1 MMPVRMLLAMG
12 LATLAGMSA
21 AAAQSFPSKSIQ
33 LVVPFAAGGSADA
46 IARTLA
52 NELSGR
58 LGQPIVV
65 ENKGGAGGVLG
76 LQQVAKSPAD
86 GHTLGIG
93 AAGAM
98 TIGPQFPDAPPFD
111 GLKDLAPVARL
122 VDVPLVIVANPA
134 SGLKSIADVIARAK
148 SLPEGLSYGSTGPR
162 SGQHLAVEF
171 LRHQSG
177 AKLVHVPYR
186 GSAPASADVLGGQI
200 PLASI
205 DLTSVQALIQAGRLT
220 PLAVTTARRTELAPD
235 IPTLI
240 EQGIQFSSAAWLG
253 LFAPAGTREPVIAA
267 ISGHVREVLLKPEM
281 KKQVNTHALDVAYED
296 AASFKA
302 ALAKEFA
309 EWTGIV
315 KVLGDVK

>member
-1 MMPVRMLLAMG
+1 MRALSSIFEIVRSGLRVVDLPYLA
-12 LATLAGMSA
+12 S
-21 AAAQSFPSKSIQ
+21 
-33 LVVPFAAGGSADA
+33 VY
-46 IARTLA
+46 
-52 NELSGR
+52 
-58 LGQPIVV
+58 
-65 ENKGGAGGVLG
+65 GGAV
-76 LQQVAKSPAD
+76 QSD
-86 GHTLGIG
+86 RHEEEI
-93 AAGAM
+93 
-98 TIGPQFPDAPPFD
+98 
-111 GLKDLAPVARL
+111 R
-122 VDVPLVIVANPA
+122 
-134 SGLKSIADVIARAK
+134 
-148 SLPEGLSYGSTGPR
+148 PR

-253 LFAPAGTREPVIAA
+253 LFAPAGTPEPVIAA

-315 KVLGDVK
+315 KVLGDVKSSASRARGRRYSG

>member
-1 MMPVRMLLAMG
+1 MRLVRTLLALG
-12 LATLAGMSA
+12 LATLAGIWPA
-21 AAAQSFPSKSIQ
+21 TAQTFPSKSIQ

-58 LGQPIVV
+58 LGQSIVI
-65 ENKGGAGGVLG
+65 ENKGGAGGALG

-93 AAGAM
+93 AAGAV
-98 TIGPQFPDAPPFD
+98 TIAPQFPDAPPFD
-111 GLKDLAPVARL
+111 GLKELAPVARL

-148 SLPEGLSYGSTGPR
+148 SLPGGLSYASTGPR

-171 LRHQSG
+171 VRHLSG

-186 GSAPASADVLGGQI
+186 GSAPASADVLAGQI

-220 PLAVTTARRTELAPD
+220 PLAVTMAKRTELAPG

-253 LFAPAGTREPVIAA
+253 LFAPAGTPEPVIATL
-267 ISGHVREVLLKPEM
+267 SGHVREVLSKPEM

-302 ALAKEFA
+302 SLAKEFA
-309 EWTGIV
+309 QWKDIV